1 MTEEWMKVNRGLR
14 SGQTC
19 LTVTCLELYSHN
31 SHYPPHPPYAPKVSP
46 FTSSQARGYTSNRRT
61 RLAILRWY
69 FFAANSPESCKTMF
83 QPGPFSQRLQRH
95 PLPQDRSKLYSGR
108 PPSSSREEVDR
119 VNGTKTKPWSFRPH
133 NVPLSGVVALNHRV
147 GQSVDIGRSVMLVET
162 LKDMK
167 ERGLRPDIMTYNSA
181 MELLGK
187 HALED
192 EAWALVD
199 DMKALGVMPDIET
212 YKFLLEVR

>member
-1 MTEEWMKVNRGLR
+1 
-14 SGQTC
+14 
-19 LTVTCLELYSHN
+19 
-31 SHYPPHPPYAPKVSP
+31 
-46 FTSSQARGYTSNRRT
+46 
-61 RLAILRWY
+61 
-69 FFAANSPESCKTMF
+69 
-83 QPGPFSQRLQRH
+83 
-95 PLPQDRSKLYSGR
+95 
-108 PPSSSREEVDR
+108 
-119 VNGTKTKPWSFRPH
+119 
-133 NVPLSGVVALNHRV
+133 
-147 GQSVDIGRSVMLVET
+147 MLVET